1 MNVYRFLL
9 KHMYLI
15 RFYFVF
21 IPFWT
26 KKVFEN
32 VHTFFW
38 VIIYMKNVYKQA
50 LDLVDEQI
58 IAEKGSSMYLYNMF
72 KLIVVCYIFVAFL
85 FFCKAAGDSKAKWNA
100 WNFPFF
106 HFLCQLLSVPLL
118 NVIWREWT
126 WLKGSWM
133 FRYLLRNFFVRS
145 DIFIWATASI
155 LCDKFHKVYTFWL
168 KVKTLSSFTIMWC
181 FVWKILGH
189 PNNRVKKINLVI

>member
-118 NVIWREWT
+118 NERDSKAVECLDICYVIFLSEAIFLYGLPHR
-126 WLKGSWM
+126 
-133 FRYLLRNFFVRS
+133 FYAINFIKYIHF
-145 DIFIWATASI
+145 
-155 LCDKFHKVYTFWL
+155 
-168 KVKTLSSFTIMWC
+168 
-181 FVWKILGH
+181 G
-189 PNNRVKKINLVI
+189 